1 MRPTRIVFAFATMGP
16 LALLLGSCAHEKTA
30 LRACAMP
37 RHSVPGLSFSGTSE
51 QHGADGRS
59 EAFLDAVKTGLAP
72 LVGLSV
78 TSVFIDQRMQRE
90 HNGNVETTSRTS
102 DDSRVSF
109 GFESLRDYS
118 ATFCESPEGLWRAD
132 IFVPQGEVER
142 LKRNARGVT
151 KVYVSCVSEAAGACS
166 PDLDER
172 VRSIARAASLEV
184 SDVAALGADAKV
196 AEVASDARKSG
207 AARALVVKLSARA
220 GRSDD
225 TYTVCRAQSSA
236 TLYASDDEKGLAEAK
251 PAGFGGDG
259 GYKGTVFRNTGTL
272 REACSLAFRE
282 ALKELEGAMTAHDSP
297 WAKLRKN

>member
-1 MRPTRIVFAFATMGP
+1 MPAGP
-16 LALLLGSCAHEKTA
+16 
-30 LRACAMP
+30 
-37 RHSVPGLSFSGTSE
+37 
-51 QHGADGRS
+51 
-59 EAFLDAVKTGLAP
+59 
-72 LVGLSV
+72 
-78 TSVFIDQRMQRE
+78 
-90 HNGNVETTSRTS
+90 
-102 DDSRVSF
+102 RV
-109 GFESLRDYS
+109 D
-118 ATFCESPEGLWRAD
+118 
-132 IFVPQGEVER
+132 V
-142 LKRNARGVT
+142 
-151 KVYVSCVSEAAGACS
+151 
-166 PDLDER
+166 DLHTL
-172 VRSIARAASLEV
+172 ARAASLEV

-259 GYKGTVFRNTGTL
+259 GYKGTVFRDKGTL

-282 ALKELEGAMTAHDSP
+282 ALKEQEGAMTTPDSP